1 MRHAQQLEP
10 VPLIFKA
17 NEAITLYFAR
27 RYGLAIEQLQKVA
40 ELDPNFYVA
49 YWGLGLCL
57 EQRGDLPG
65 AIAQFE
71 KALALKRENDPNVL
85 SALGHAYAIANR
97 RNDALRVL
105 DRLATL
111 ATKGY
116 VPSYYAATVH
126 IALGEPAKAMD
137 LLEKSYSERSTLLG
151 YLKMDPRFDPLR
163 RESAFQALLSRIG
176 L

>member
-1 MRHAQQLEP
+1 MSTPRPGGIL
-10 VPLIFKA
+10 
-17 NEAITLYFAR
+17 R
-27 RYGLAIEQLQKVA
+27 RWAGRI
-40 ELDPNFYVA
+40 PTPT
-49 YWGLGLCL
+49 
-57 EQRGDLPG
+57 R
-65 AIAQFE
+65 
-71 KALALKRENDPNVL
+71 
-85 SALGHAYAIANR
+85 SNR
-97 RNDALRVL
+97 RGDALRVL
-105 DRLATL
+105 NRLTTL

-126 IALGEPAKAMD
+126 VALGEPAKAMD

>member
-1 MRHAQQLEP
+1 
-10 VPLIFKA
+10 
-17 NEAITLYFAR
+17 
-27 RYGLAIEQLQKVA
+27 
-40 ELDPNFYVA
+40 
-49 YWGLGLCL
+49 
-57 EQRGDLPG
+57 
-65 AIAQFE
+65 
-71 KALALKRENDPNVL
+71 LKRENDPNVL
-85 SALGHAYAIANR
+85 AALGHAYAIANR
-97 RNDALRVL
+97 RGDALRVL